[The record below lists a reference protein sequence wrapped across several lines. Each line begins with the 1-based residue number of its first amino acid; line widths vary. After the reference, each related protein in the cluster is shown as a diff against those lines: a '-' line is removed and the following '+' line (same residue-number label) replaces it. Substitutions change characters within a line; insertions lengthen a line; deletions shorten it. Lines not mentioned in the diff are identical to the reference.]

1 MREGT
6 GLARPFTEPVL
17 VFSRMRG
24 VFAGSRQ
31 RKSVEAESEGGRA
44 FEPGRDPGSAGSAL
58 AELTGVLGWTEP
70 LAEARLYVEW
80 HQLVGEGIAEHAR
93 PVSLVDGK
101 LTLQATSTAWATQL
115 RLMRHDLLVALA
127 EKLPEVTIDQLT
139 VLAPGAPSWKS
150 GPRAVP
156 GRGPRDTYG

>member
-6 GLARPFTEPVL
+6 GLARVLTEPAL

-24 VFAGSRQ
+24 VFSGSR
-31 RKSVEAESEGGRA
+31 RRALAEAESEGGSA

-58 AELTGVLGWTEP
+58 AELTGALGWTEP

-80 HQLVGEGIAEHAR
+80 DQLVGEGIADHAR
-93 PVSLVDGK
+93 PVSLADGK
-101 LTLQATSTAWATQL
+101 LILQATSTAWATQL

-127 EKLPEVTIDQLT
+127 EKLPEVPIDQLT

>member
-1 MREGT
+1 MSEGT
-6 GLARPFTEPVL
+6 GLARSLTEPAL

-24 VFAGSRQ
+24 AFSGP
-31 RKSVEAESEGGRA
+31 RKRAPGATRSEGSNS

-58 AELTGVLGWTEP
+58 AELTGALGWTEP

-80 HQLVGEGIAEHAR
+80 DQLVGEGIAEHAR
-93 PVSLVDGK
+93 PVSLVEGK

-127 EKLPEVTIDQLT
+127 EKLPEVPIDQLS

>member
-6 GLARPFTEPVL
+6 GLVRPMSEPVL

-24 VFAGSRQ
+24 VFSGSKKRV
-31 RKSVEAESEGGRA
+31 STTSDSEGESA

-58 AELTGVLGWTEP
+58 AELTGALGWTEP

-80 HQLVGEGIAEHAR
+80 DQLVGEGIAEHAR
-93 PVSLVDGK
+93 PVSLADGK

-127 EKLPEVTIDQLT
+127 EKLPEVSIDQLT